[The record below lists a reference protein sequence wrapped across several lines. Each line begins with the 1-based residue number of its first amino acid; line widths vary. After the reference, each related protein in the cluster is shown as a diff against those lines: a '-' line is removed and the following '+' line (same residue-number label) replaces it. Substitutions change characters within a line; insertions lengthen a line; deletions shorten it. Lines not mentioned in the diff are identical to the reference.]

1 VSIDEQ
7 ILGNLARYNEE
18 RGRIRNMK
26 VPLSELGVEVD
37 ISPDAKRRY
46 LAELYKKARATYEQL
61 AAKKRAEVVAN
72 LEGSRIA
79 TFRPKVPGADPASLQ
94 MSMRDALD
102 RLDGITDARA
112 LNDQLAR
119 AHQMGDTV
127 MAKAILVRGVALGD
141 LGGQSVVDTYL
152 EKFPNE
158 REAYMNYVGAA
169 EEFNR
174 VEKFGV
180 TGTPDEPPELGGAE
194 GRAALRAVENEAPGA
209 A

>member
-1 VSIDEQ
+1 MSLDEQ
-7 ILGNLARYNEE
+7 IRGNLERYNEE
-18 RGRIRNMK
+18 RTRIRNMR

-46 LAELYKKARATYEQL
+46 LAELYRKAKATYDKL
-61 AAKKRAEVVAN
+61 AAKKRAEVITN
-72 LEGSRIA
+72 LEETRISA
-79 TFRPKVPGADPASLQ
+79 FRPKVTGADPASLQ

-102 RLDGITDARA
+102 RLDGISDARE
-112 LNDQLAR
+112 LNDRLAR
-119 AHQMGDTV
+119 AHEMGDTV
-127 MAKAILVRGVALGD
+127 MAKAILVRGVALGA

-158 REAYMNYVGAA
+158 REAYMGYVSAA
-169 EEFNR
+169 EEFNK

-194 GRAALRAVENEAPGA
+194 GRAALRAVENGEPGA

>member
-1 VSIDEQ
+1 MSIDEQ
-7 ILGNLARYNEE
+7 ILGNLERYNEE

-26 VPLSELGVEVD
+26 APLSELGVEVD

-46 LAELYKKARATYEQL
+46 MAELYKKAKATYEKL
-61 AAKKRAEVVAN
+61 AAKKRAEVVSN
-72 LEGSRIA
+72 LEESRVGA
-79 TFRPKVPGADPASLQ
+79 FRPRVPGADPASLQ

-102 RLDGITDARA
+102 RLDGITDAKE
-112 LNDQLAR
+112 LNERLAR
-119 AHQMGDTV
+119 AHDMGDTV
-127 MAKAILVRGVALGD
+127 MAKAILVRGVALGY

-152 EKFPNE
+152 QKFPNE

-180 TGTPDEPPELGGAE
+180 TGTPDEPPELGSAE
-194 GRAALRAVENEAPGA
+194 GRATLRAVENDALGA

>member
-1 VSIDEQ
+1 MSIDGQ
-7 ILGNLARYNEE
+7 ILGNLERYNEE
-18 RGRIRNMK
+18 RARIRNMR
-26 VPLSELGVEVD
+26 VPLGELGVEVD

-72 LEGSRIA
+72 LEERRISA
-79 TFRPKVPGADPASLQ
+79 FRPKVPGADPASLQ

-102 RLDGITDARA
+102 RLDGVTDARA
-112 LNDQLAR
+112 LNEQLTR
-119 AHQMGDTV
+119 AHEMGDTV
-127 MAKAILVRGVALGD
+127 MAKACLVRGVALGE

-152 EKFPNE
+152 QKFPNE

-169 EEFNR
+169 EEFNK

-180 TGTPDEPPELGGAE
+180 TGTPDEPPELGSAV
-194 GRAALRAVENEAPGA
+194 GRATLRAVENDAPGA